1 MRTILVVDDSPTM
14 RRMIMAALRGLDGLA
29 FDQAASGLEAIERLA
44 LAPPDLVVLDL
55 NMPDVHG
62 LEVLRFVRSHE
73 RFRTLPVVVLT
84 TRGDDESREAALREG
99 ATRYLTKPF
108 APAAFAPEI
117 DSILNQPADR
127 A

>member
-1 MRTILVVDDSPTM
+1 VE
-14 RRMIMAALRGLDGLA
+14 

-44 LAPPDLVVLDL
+44 VAPVDLVVLDL

-62 LEVLRFVRSHE
+62 LEVLRFVRSHD

-84 TRGDDESREAALREG
+84 TRSDDESRRTALGEG

-108 APAAFAPEI
+108 QPTALVPEI
-117 DSILNQPADR
+117 RSLLDAG
-127 A
+127 